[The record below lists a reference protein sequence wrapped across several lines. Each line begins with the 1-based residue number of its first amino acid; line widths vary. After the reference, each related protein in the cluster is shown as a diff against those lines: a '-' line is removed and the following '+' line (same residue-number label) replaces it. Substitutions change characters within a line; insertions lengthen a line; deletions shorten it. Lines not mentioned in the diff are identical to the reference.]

1 MPIPVVVLTLVFV
14 LIAVRGIRRLRLPIW
29 LIMLLGAAAVL
40 ATGEIGP
47 AAALHAIDPDV
58 MLFLFGVFV
67 VGQAL
72 EESGYL
78 FHLSYRAF
86 RRARSADGLILMI
99 LFGAGAASAFLMND
113 TLAVIGTPLVLL
125 LAKQHRMSPKVLL
138 LALAFG
144 VTLGSVVSPIGNPQ
158 NLLVAI
164 HGRMDNPFVEFFRHL
179 ALPTA
184 INLVAAFLVLKLVY
198 RESFHGEALVH
209 VRQELRDRPL
219 AGLAR
224 MALVS
229 LVALALLKVALAF
242 LAPAL
247 DFRLTWIAL
256 AAAAPILLFSPQRWR
271 ILRHIDWRTLAF
283 FAAMFVLMESVWSS
297 GFFQALMARWQL
309 DLASVGGV
317 FATGV
322 LLSQLIS
329 NVPLVAL
336 MLPMLTHAGAD
347 TPVLLALAAGSTLAG
362 NLLILGAA
370 SNVIIIQN
378 AEKRGGHTLGFFE
391 FARIGIP
398 LTLVNVLVY
407 WLFLA
412 FL

>member
-1 MPIPVVVLTLVFV
+1 
-14 LIAVRGIRRLRLPIW
+14 
-29 LIMLLGAAAVL
+29 
-40 ATGEIGP
+40 
-47 AAALHAIDPDV
+47 
-58 MLFLFGVFV
+58 
-67 VGQAL
+67 
-72 EESGYL
+72 
-78 FHLSYRAF
+78 
-86 RRARSADGLILMI
+86 
-99 LFGAGAASAFLMND
+99 
-113 TLAVIGTPLVLL
+113 
-125 LAKQHRMSPKVLL
+125 MSSKVLL

-219 AGLAR
+219 ARLAL
-224 MALVS
+224 AL
-229 LVALALLKVALAF
+229 LVALALLKVVLAF

-256 AAAAPILLFSPQRWR
+256 AAAAPILLFSPRRWH

-309 DLASVGGV
+309 DLVSVGGV
-317 FATGV
+317 FVTGV
-322 LLSQLIS
+322 LLSQL
-329 NVPLVAL
+329 
-336 MLPMLTHAGAD
+336 
-347 TPVLLALAAGSTLAG
+347 LARHVRAITDA
-362 NLLILGAA
+362 IRAA
-370 SNVIIIQN
+370 SYLPSFKCDRAGPITKII
-378 AEKRGGHTLGFFE
+378 
-391 FARIGIP
+391 
-398 LTLVNVLVY
+398 
-407 WLFLA
+407 
-412 FL
+412 